1 VIPDLEENPGAGD
14 PARISGVD
22 KRPAADP
29 SWKYQRSFRWVNL
42 VNERSYGMSERRLRT
57 VAVLLIA
64 WAVLCAPP
72 AAAQNNEQEQE
83 KSGLEDFLKGVV
95 EDVVED
101 QLGGQLGRIRSLDVL
116 AEEASWVVLRTTF
129 EGVGDPTRVR
139 LAAELY
145 DQKMQVV
152 DDVEVEHDPV
162 PEGNGSIKVRVAYT
176 GSGTLYSSALK
187 LSLVDSEGGRPSSHR
202 RIKLVHN
209 WTGTG
214 GAAGTAAPDEG
225 SGELTV
231 RADEEGDEQPAK
243 TVDLEP
249 ARVGDTPAKATA
261 TAPAA
266 SGTAA
271 VAKPS
276 TGQRKPARTAPKQT
290 TAPQLSTARIATG
303 MVMVSSLDLYSL
315 APKATWASTA
325 GPLTFGGATNDNRGF
340 ARGLNQ
346 AVMMDGA
353 TYQKVLQTHP
363 PWVSGGTITGKF
375 QVHLP
380 ASASRFSAKIGFLR
394 GANSSDGV
402 NAKVSLKGAK
412 GIKDLAVRRLQPN
425 QGVVSFTADIPAD
438 WRGQDVTVLLIVQAG
453 QTSAQDWFTWI
464 APTIQ

>member
-1 VIPDLEENPGAGD
+1 
-14 PARISGVD
+14 
-22 KRPAADP
+22 
-29 SWKYQRSFRWVNL
+29 
-42 VNERSYGMSERRLRT
+42 MSERRLRT
-57 VAVLLIA
+57 VAVLLMA
-64 WAVLCAPP
+64 WAILWAPP
-72 AAAQNNEQEQE
+72 AVAQNNEQEQE
-83 KSGLEDFLKGVV
+83 KSGLEDFFKGVV
-95 EDVVED
+95 EDVLED
-101 QLGGQLGRIRSLDVL
+101 QLGGQLGRIRSIDVV
-116 AEEASWVVLRTTF
+116 AEQASWVVLQTTL
-129 EGVGDPTRVR
+129 EDVGDPTRVR

-176 GSGTLYSSALK
+176 GSGTLYSSALN
-187 LSLVDSEGGRPSSHR
+187 LSLIDSEGGRPSSHK

-214 GAAGTAAPDEG
+214 TGSGGATDTAAPEGG

-231 RADEEGDEQPAK
+231 RTDEEGEERPAK

-249 ARVGDTPAKATA
+249 ARVGDTPAKGTA

-266 SGTAA
+266 SGTTA
-271 VAKPS
+271 VAKPA
-276 TGQRKPARTAPKQT
+276 TAQRKPARTAPQQT
-290 TAPQLSTARIATG
+290 TAPQMSTARIAKG

-315 APKATWASTA
+315 ASKATWASTA

-346 AVMMDGA
+346 AVMTDGA
-353 TYQKVLQTHP
+353 TYQRVLQTHP
-363 PWVSGGTITGKF
+363 PWVASGTITGKF

-380 ASASRFSAKIGFLR
+380 ASASRFSAKIGFLK
-394 GANSSDGV
+394 GATSSDGV

-412 GIKDLAVRRLQPN
+412 GIKDLAVRRHHPN
-425 QGVVSFTADIPAD
+425 QGVVAFTANIPAD
-438 WRGQDVTVLLIVQAG
+438 WRDQDVTVLLIVQAG
-453 QTSAQDWFTWI
+453 QTSTQDWFTWI